1 MKIKRKRS
9 FLLLEVMVA
18 ILLLGL
24 FAVPIAGTPLH
35 FYTRELSDLYDLELQ
50 RIAESTYAEIR
61 EELFEKHSPDSF
73 GTRVADARSFHLPD
87 QEIIIDGITKY
98 PSKRSYKLWVQG
110 TKEGQD
116 HLLYRILKCR
126 ITLSKPKTSNT
137 YDYYLLVKW
146 KKMTSEK
153 NSDLAS

>member
-1 MKIKRKRS
+1 MRPKCKRS

-24 FAVPIAGTPLH
+24 FAAPIAKAPLH
-35 FYTRELSDLYDLELQ
+35 FYKAELNDLYDLELQ

-61 EELFEKHSPDSF
+61 EVLFEKHSPESF
-73 GTRVADARSFHLPD
+73 GTDVNDACLFHLPD
-87 QEIIIDGITKY
+87 QDIIIDGISKF

-126 ITLSKPKTSNT
+126 ITLSKPKSSCS

-146 KKMTSEK
+146 KINE
-153 NSDLAS
+153 